1 MVVFHVLFDAKDFPI
16 GLKRRVE
23 SRNRGYKGA

>member
-1 MVVFHVLFDAKDFPI
+1 MVIFHVLFDAKDLPI

-23 SRNRGYKGA
+23 SRNSSYKGA